1 MIYPIKEKDLK
12 FMENQSSERKK
23 IIITSTP
30 NGIENGEFYKLWM
43 QQHTININGI
53 EQEIRIPDYQMDLL
67 KAMEQ
72 HTQGKSI
79 YIQYG
84 RASGKSMARKLY
96 AEYLEYV
103 KFHRWHIFFK
113 KNRKKSKGKYKYAG
127 K

>member
-1 MIYPIKEKDLK
+1 
-12 FMENQSSERKK
+12 MENQSSERKK

-30 NGIENGEFYKLWM
+30 NGIENGEFYKRWM
-43 QQHTININGI
+43 QQHTININGV

-79 YIQYG
+79 HIQYG
-84 RASGKSMARKLY
+84 RAPGKSMVRKLY

-103 KFHRWHIFFK
+103 KFHKWYIFFK